1 MLIVA
6 LTGGIGSGKTTV
18 GDIFS
23 ELGAVVIDSDQL
35 ARAVLER
42 GSKGFDLV
50 LAKFGDAILK
60 NGELDRSLLATLVF
74 NDSQK
79 RSELESITHPLIRQS
94 FAEIISS
101 LPRESIVINQ
111 IPLLF
116 ESKGAYKFDHIITIS
131 APEELR
137 IERLKNRKAISLP
150 TFWDEAVKEAKNYS
164 KARGLEEAPPSFVVV
179 KRRNASIERAFVIQD
194 LESWLG
200 ERQ

>member
-50 LAKFGDAILK
+50 LAKFGDAILR

-101 LPRESIVINQ
+101 LPSESIIINQ

-137 IERLKNRKAISLP
+137 TERLKS
-150 TFWDEAVKEAKNYS
+150 
-164 KARGLEEAPPSFVVV
+164 RGLGLSDIKKRMEAQASDVE
-179 KRRNASIERAFVIQD
+179 RESISNSIIRNDKDELHLRNQVESIW
-194 LESWLG
+194 LEL
-200 ERQ
+200 ENLNRLKK

>member
-23 ELGAVVIDSDQL
+23 ELGAAVIDSDQL

-42 GSKGFDLV
+42 GTKGFDLV
-50 LAKFGDAILK
+50 LAKFGDAILR

-94 FAEIISS
+94 FAEIISN

-137 IERLKNRKAISLP
+137 IERLKNRGLGFSDIKKRI
-150 TFWDEAVKEAKNYS
+150 EAQAT
-164 KARGLEEAPPSFVVV
+164 
-179 KRRNASIERAFVIQD
+179 D
-194 LESWLG
+194 LERESISNSIILNDKDESHLRDQVESIWL
-200 ERQ
+200 ELENLNRLKK

>member
-137 IERLKNRKAISLP
+137 IERLKNRGLGLSDIKKRI
-150 TFWDEAVKEAKNYS
+150 EAQ
-164 KARGLEEAPPSFVVV
+164 
-179 KRRNASIERAFVIQD
+179 ASD
-194 LESWLG
+194 LERESIAYSIIRNDKDELHLRNQVESTWL
-200 ERQ
+200 ELENLNRLKK

>member
-79 RSELESITHPLIRQS
+79 RSELESITHPLIRQI

-137 IERLKNRKAISLP
+137 TERLKS
-150 TFWDEAVKEAKNYS
+150 
-164 KARGLEEAPPSFVVV
+164 RGLGFSDIK
-179 KRRNASIERAFVIQD
+179 KRMAAQASDVERESISNSIIRNDKDELHLRNQVESIW
-194 LESWLG
+194 LEL
-200 ERQ
+200 ENLNRLKK